1 MKKDRIRQFIKL
13 LERSSMKWPV
23 LFFTVFYLSIILAT
37 LAYMPWIALLM
48 LVLMFLFILIG
59 FNHFEGYMQYLEQQY
74 SSVAPTLHLAQE
86 DALYRAPIAVLIYN
100 NKHEVAWVNP
110 EFQHHYGNLQLL
122 GQPLAKL
129 HPGLGEI
136 INQENPEKQWQ
147 TIEINQKYYRYLHQP
162 SYQAI
167 YFIDQTPEHEMVAQ
181 RAYDRIVFGYL
192 LIDEYDELVQSM
204 DDSETSLFDAK
215 LLNGL
220 REWANQFNLYLKRLE
235 DDRFLILTNQA
246 ALDVL
251 EKDKFKT
258 LESIKETEA
267 KQSIP
272 VSISVGLAYSEDTY
286 YGLDELANQ
295 AQLNV
300 ELALARGG
308 DQTVVRSHNGQARFY
323 GGKLNVN
330 QKRSITRSKLVY
342 QALLTSVEQ
351 ANRVIIAGH
360 KYPDMDAVASAL
372 GIHKIVSQANR
383 VNLLELS
390 LIARSYLMMWLSFLN
405 FLQSRMR
412 LPIYSLV

>member
-1 MKKDRIRQFIKL
+1 
-13 LERSSMKWPV
+13 
-23 LFFTVFYLSIILAT
+23 
-37 LAYMPWIALLM
+37 
-48 LVLMFLFILIG
+48 
-59 FNHFEGYMQYLEQQY
+59 
-74 SSVAPTLHLAQE
+74 
-86 DALYRAPIAVLIYN
+86 
-100 NKHEVAWVNP
+100 
-110 EFQHHYGNLQLL
+110 
-122 GQPLAKL
+122 
-129 HPGLGEI
+129 
-136 INQENPEKQWQ
+136 
-147 TIEINQKYYRYLHQP
+147 
-162 SYQAI
+162 
-167 YFIDQTPEHEMVAQ
+167 MVAQ

-235 DDRFLILTNQA
+235 DDRFLILANQA

-267 KQSIP
+267 KQSIS

-308 DQTVVRSHNGQARFY
+308 DQTVVRSHNDQARFY

-342 QALLTSVEQ
+342 QALLTFVEQ
-351 ANRVIIAGH
+351 ADRVIIAGH
-360 KYPDMDAVASAL
+360 KYPDMD
-372 GIHKIVSQANR
+372 G
-383 VNLLELS
+383 LEEWF
-390 LIARSYLMMWLSFLN
+390 AYPYPCRSSD
-405 FLQSRMR
+405 R
-412 LPIYSLV
+412 